1 MKTIGFIGAYEKT
14 DLLVY
19 IARILTAINKKVLI
33 IDTTI
38 LQRAKYIVPVISPT
52 KSYITSFENIDIA
65 IGLDSYSLIKR
76 YLGIP
81 EHAALPYDYVFV
93 DIDSVEG
100 MQDFDVKT
108 FDKNYF
114 VSGLDVYTLKRGLE
128 ILGEIQEKLKLKK
141 ILFSRNIS
149 YEEEEYFN
157 YLALGKKVDW
167 EDETIYFQIEPENEA
182 TIIENQMVQRIKFK
196 KLTELYKQNLLYL
209 TEEFLD
215 NKKEVAELKKVY
227 KQLEKGV

>member
-14 DLLVY
+14 DLLIY
-19 IARILTAINKKVLI
+19 IARILTAIDKKVLI

-38 LQRAKYIVPVISPT
+38 LQRAKYIVPVISPA

-65 IGLDSYSLIKR
+65 IGLESYTAIKE

-81 EHAALPYDYVFV
+81 VHAAMPYDYIFI

-100 MQDFDVKT
+100 MQEFDVSA
-108 FDKNYF
+108 FDTNYF
-114 VSGLDVYTLKRGLE
+114 VSGLDVYTLKRGLG
-128 ILGEIQEKLKLKK
+128 ILAEKNEKLKLKK

-157 YLALGKKVDW
+157 YLALGIKVEW
-167 EDETIYFQIEPENEA
+167 EDETIYFQIEPDNETA
-182 TIIENQMVQRIKFK
+182 IIENQMVQRIKFK
-196 KLTELYKQNLLYL
+196 RFTELFRQNLIYL
-209 TEEFLD
+209 TEDFVD
-215 NKKEVAELKKVY
+215 DKKEVADLKKVY